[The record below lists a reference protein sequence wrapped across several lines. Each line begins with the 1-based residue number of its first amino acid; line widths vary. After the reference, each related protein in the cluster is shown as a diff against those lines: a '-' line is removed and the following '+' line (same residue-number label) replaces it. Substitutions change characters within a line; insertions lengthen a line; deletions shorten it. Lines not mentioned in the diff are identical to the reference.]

1 MANIAGYSDSHLL
14 ASGGGGGTFATILC
28 CMCSVEIQQNPA
40 NMCVACLRQN
50 CDITEGIL
58 RQLTIHSCRGCGRF
72 LCPPWQTVQLESKEL
87 LAACLRKIPGLS
99 KVKLIDAVWIWTE
112 PHSMRLKIK
121 LTVQKEVMNGAVLQ
135 QAALVDFTVR
145 NQQCKNCEASYAQ
158 GVWHAVVQVRQRV
171 SHKRTFFFLEQ
182 LLLKHGAHSDTIN
195 IVTYKDGMD
204 FYFKERQP
212 AVRFLDFLSHHVPT
226 KSKYARKL
234 VSADH
239 KGNVGDFKHNYFVEI
254 IPVCKDDLAVL
265 PLLLARSLSDV
276 NPLCLIKAVGAEVH
290 VQDPRTGERHE
301 VSVDKYWRHEFT
313 PVMTSRELLPFVVL
327 SVEPVMQDAR
337 ASAKKRGAG
346 RKVQMA
352 ECVVARESDFGVND
366 TQFTCLTHLGHILR
380 EGDVIMGYDLSRAAW
395 AHELGA
401 DEQIRGPMP
410 DVILVRKNY
419 HTTGQR
425 KWALKALEVDEQAV
439 LTDREREAMEDDY
452 EDFLQQIEGDRE
464 MRAHVNLYKKNKA
477 GRKRDEVER
486 RRREIEEAALERQ
499 QGGGGMEEASDD
511 GSDAGEEDEEQVRL
525 EELLDEL
532 DLGGAHGLEEEEL
545 HARLASPEEAATAG
559 LDLAAGATGFEP
571 ALQEPEAFSL
581 GSTSR
586 GGKAGKGK
594 GGRGT

>member
-1 MANIAGYSDSHLL
+1 
-14 ASGGGGGTFATILC
+14 
-28 CMCSVEIQQNPA
+28 
-40 NMCVACLRQN
+40 
-50 CDITEGIL
+50 
-58 RQLTIHSCRGCGRF
+58 
-72 LCPPWQTVQLESKEL
+72 
-87 LAACLRKIPGLS
+87 
-99 KVKLIDAVWIWTE
+99 
-112 PHSMRLKIK
+112 
-121 LTVQKEVMNGAVLQ
+121 
-135 QAALVDFTVR
+135 
-145 NQQCKNCEASYAQ
+145 
-158 GVWHAVVQVRQRV
+158 VWHAVVQVRQRV

-327 SVEPVMQDAR
+327 SVEPIMQDAR

-366 TQFTCLTHLGHILR
+366 TQFTMDGGTIAGITVGVVAGVVRRLHYG
-380 EGDVIMGYDLSRAAW
+380 
-395 AHELGA
+395 GA
-401 DEQIRGPMP
+401 GGAGNARG
-410 DVILVRKNY
+410 V
-419 HTTGQR
+419 
-425 KWALKALEVDEQAV
+425 EQAV
-439 LTDREREAMEDDY
+439 ALEDAA
-452 EDFLQQIEGDRE
+452 GD
-464 MRAHVNLYKKNKA
+464 L
-477 GRKRDEVER
+477 GR
-486 RRREIEEAALERQ
+486 RRPRARGRGRLVEAVLAD
-499 QGGGGMEEASDD
+499 SF
-511 GSDAGEEDEEQVRL
+511 VR
-525 EELLDEL
+525 
-532 DLGGAHGLEEEEL
+532 
-545 HARLASPEEAATAG
+545 
-559 LDLAAGATGFEP
+559 
-571 ALQEPEAFSL
+571 
-581 GSTSR
+581 
-586 GGKAGKGK
+586 GKGWK
-594 GGRGT
+594 TGGREERW

>member
-1 MANIAGYSDSHLL
+1 MASVAGFSDSHLQPQG
-14 ASGGGGGTFATILC
+14 AKGMGGSFVTILC
-28 CMCSVEIQQNPA
+28 CICSVEIQQNPA

-87 LAACLRKIPGLS
+87 LAACLRKIPGLN

-121 LTVQKEVMNGAVLQ
+121 LTVQKEVMNGAILQ
-135 QAALVDFTVR
+135 QAALIDFTVR

-239 KGNVGDFKHNYFVEI
+239 KANVGDFKHNYFVEI
-254 IPVCKDDLAVL
+254 IPVCKNDLVVL
-265 PLLLARSLSDV
+265 PIPLARSLSDV
-276 NPLCLIKAVGAEVH
+276 NPLCIVKAVGAEVH
-290 VQDPRTGERHE
+290 VQDPLTGERHE
-301 VSVDKYWRHEFT
+301 ISVEKYWRHEFI
-313 PVMTSRELLPFVVL
+313 PVMTSKEMKPFVIL
-327 SVEPVMQDAR
+327 SVEPIMQDVR

-346 RKVQMA
+346 RKLQMA

-366 TQFTCLTHLGHILR
+366 TQFTCITHLGHILR
-380 EGDVIMGYDLSRAAW
+380 EGDVIMGYDISTAAW
-395 AHELGA
+395 AHEQGIDEHAFSRGA
-401 DEQIRGPMP
+401 P
-410 DVILVRKNY
+410 DIVLVRKNY
-419 HTTGQR
+419 QTRGER

-439 LTDREREAMEDDY
+439 LTDREMEALEGDY
-452 EDFLQQIEGDRE
+452 EEFLQEIEGDRE

-477 GRKRDEVER
+477 GKKRDEVER
-486 RRREIEEAALERQ
+486 RRREAEEAR
-499 QGGGGMEEASDD
+499 GMEQASGDEG
-511 GSDAGEEDEEQVRL
+511 GSDAGDVWDEEQVRL

-532 DLGGAHGLEEEEL
+532 ELDAGMAEEDLQ
-545 HARLASPEEAATAG
+545 ARFASPEEAATAG
-559 LDLAAGATGFEP
+559 LDLSAGASGFEP
-571 ALQEPEAFSL
+571 AMQEPEAFNV
-581 GSTSR
+581 GSKSG
-586 GGKAGKGK
+586 GGKKK
-594 GGRGT
+594 GGKH